1 MLFQKCEEK
10 YMTDINEAIVW
21 LNDRSAEYEKGH
33 PTVSDKE
40 WDDKYFQLKDTLKGQ
55 TITDDAILKINPI
68 DQVNPAFNLTPKGE
82 LKRVEHNHEM
92 LSLDKTKD
100 IFAVLDF
107 LQNHDYCAMAKMDG
121 LTCSLRYVNGR
132 LVSAETRGN
141 GFVGEDVTHN
151 AQVIS
156 TIPKVVDYKDELIV
170 DGEIISTY
178 QNFEKFNGLYKNPR
192 NFAAGSIRLLDPR
205 ECANR
210 GLTFIAWDVIKGFDD
225 LDKFIDKLDALGKL
239 GFKIVPWSVDNDLQ
253 QVVDNVKNE
262 ANLNSYPIDGVVF
275 KFNDIEYGK
284 SLGKTSHH
292 FKNAIAYKFYDELMV
307 SYLENIEWTMGR
319 IGTLTPVAVFQPIEM
334 DGSTVQR
341 ASLHNLSI
349 LEDVLGMPYKGQ
361 EVQVYKANMIIPQ
374 ISEAIK
380 INPKE
385 DYEYEPIEFPKVCP
399 ICGEPLETIVSS
411 TDGVK
416 NLYCP
421 NKDCAGKAINQF
433 DHFCGKKGLDIKG
446 LSKATLEKLLD
457 WGWIEK
463 FHDIFLLSQYKK
475 EWGKK
480 PGFGA
485 KSVENIL
492 NSISAARTTTL
503 EKFISSLGIP
513 LIGSTVSKDICKH
526 VDSYEDFRNK
536 CLTHFDFTK
545 WEGFAESKTYA
556 LWNYDF
562 DEANKIYN
570 LLTIIKEEK
579 PLYEL
584 TLKDKVVVITGR
596 LNIYKNR
603 NELQKAIEERG
614 GKVTG
619 SISKRTDYL
628 INNDINSDSS
638 KNRSAKEYGIPIIT
652 EAEFKEQ
659 FID

>member
-1 MLFQKCEEK
+1 
-10 YMTDINEAIVW
+10 MTDINEAILW
-21 LNDRSAEYEKGH
+21 LNDRSIEYEKGH

-40 WDDKYFQLKDTLKGQ
+40 WDDKYFQLKDALSNHVV
-55 TITDDAILKINPI
+55 TDDAVLHINPVE
-68 DQVNPAFNLTPKGE
+68 QVNPAFNLDTISE

-92 LSLDKTKD
+92 LSLDKTKS
-100 IFAVLDF
+100 IFSVLDF

-156 TIPKVVDYKDELIV
+156 TIPKTIDYTDELIV

-192 NFAAGSIRLLDPR
+192 NFAAGSIRLLDPK
-205 ECANR
+205 ECAAR
-210 GLTFIAWDVIKGFDD
+210 GLTFIAWDVIEGFNDINT
-225 LDKFIDKLDALGKL
+225 FIDKLDALGKL

-262 ANLNSYPIDGVVF
+262 ASLNSYPIDGVVF

-307 SYLENIEWTMGR
+307 SYLEDIEWTMGR

-334 DGSTVQR
+334 DGSTIQR
-341 ASLHNLSI
+341 ASLHNLS
-349 LEDVLGMPYKGQ
+349 VLKDLLGVPYKGQ
-361 EVQVYKANMIIPQ
+361 EVQVFKANMIIPQ

-380 INPKE
+380 INPTE
-385 DYEYEPIEFPKVCP
+385 DYEYEPIPFPTVCP
-399 ICGEPLETIVSS
+399 ICGETLEVITNDDVM
-411 TDGVK
+411 
-416 NLYCP
+416 NYYCP
-421 NKDCAGKAINQF
+421 NPNCAGKAVNQF

-492 NSISAARTTTL
+492 NAINASKTTTL

-526 VDSYEDFRNK
+526 VNSYEDFRNK
-536 CLTHFDFTK
+536 CLTHFNFTQ
-545 WEGFAESKTYA
+545 WEGFADSKTQA
-556 LWNYDF
+556 LWDYDF
-562 DEANKIYN
+562 TEANKVYD
-570 LLTIIKEEK
+570 LLTIVEDEK
-579 PLYEL
+579 SDVKL
-584 TLKDKVVVITGR
+584 TLEGKVIVITGR
-596 LNIYKNR
+596 LNQFKNR

-614 GKVTG
+614 GKVVG
-619 SISKRTDYL
+619 SISKKTSYL
-628 INNDINSDSS
+628 INNDIKSDSA
-638 KNRSAKEYGIPIIT
+638 KNKSAKELGIPIIT

>member
-1 MLFQKCEEK
+1 
-10 YMTDINEAIVW
+10 MTDINEAILW
-21 LNDRSAEYEKGH
+21 LNDRSIEYEKGH

-40 WDDKYFQLKDTLKGQ
+40 WDDKYFQLKDALSNHVV
-55 TITDDAILKINPI
+55 TDDAVLHINPVE
-68 DQVNPAFNLTPKGE
+68 QVNPAFNLDTISE

-92 LSLDKTKD
+92 LSLDKTKS
-100 IFAVLDF
+100 IFSVLDF

-156 TIPKVVDYKDELIV
+156 TIPKTIDYTDELIV

-205 ECANR
+205 ECAAR
-210 GLTFIAWDVIKGFDD
+210 GLTFIAWDVIEGFNDINT
-225 LDKFIDKLDALGKL
+225 FIDKLDALGKL

-262 ANLNSYPIDGVVF
+262 ASLNSYPIDGVVF

-307 SYLENIEWTMGR
+307 SYLEDIEWTMGR

-334 DGSTVQR
+334 DGSTIQR
-341 ASLHNLSI
+341 ASLHNLS
-349 LEDVLGMPYKGQ
+349 VLKDLLGVPYKGQ
-361 EVQVYKANMIIPQ
+361 EVQVFKANMIIPQ

-380 INPKE
+380 INPTE
-385 DYEYEPIEFPKVCP
+385 DYEYEPIPFPTVCP
-399 ICGEPLETIVSS
+399 ICGETLEVITNDDVM
-411 TDGVK
+411 
-416 NLYCP
+416 NYYCP
-421 NKDCAGKAINQF
+421 NPNCAGKAVNQF

-492 NSISAARTTTL
+492 NAINASKTTTL

-526 VDSYEDFRNK
+526 VNSYEDFRNK
-536 CLTHFDFTK
+536 CLTHFNFTQ
-545 WEGFAESKTYA
+545 WEGFADSKTQA
-556 LWNYDF
+556 LWDYDF
-562 DEANKIYN
+562 TEANKVYD
-570 LLTIIKEEK
+570 LLTIVEDEK
-579 PLYEL
+579 SDVKL
-584 TLKDKVVVITGR
+584 TLEGKVIVITGR
-596 LNIYKNR
+596 LNQFKNR

-614 GKVTG
+614 GKVVG
-619 SISKRTDYL
+619 SISKKTSYL
-628 INNDINSDSS
+628 INNDIKSDSA
-638 KNRSAKEYGIPIIT
+638 KNKSAKELGIPIIT

>member
-1 MLFQKCEEK
+1 
-10 YMTDINEAIVW
+10 MTDINEAILW
-21 LNDRSAEYEKGH
+21 LNDRSIEYEKGH

-40 WDDKYFQLKDTLKGQ
+40 WDDKYFQLKDALSNHVV
-55 TITDDAILKINPI
+55 TDDAVLHINPVE
-68 DQVNPAFNLTPKGE
+68 QVNPAFNLSTISE

-92 LSLDKTKD
+92 LSLDKTKS
-100 IFAVLDF
+100 IFSVLDF

-156 TIPKVVDYKDELIV
+156 TIPKIIDYTDELIV

-192 NFAAGSIRLLDPR
+192 NFAAGSIRLLDPK
-205 ECANR
+205 ECAAR
-210 GLTFIAWDVIKGFDD
+210 GLTFIAWDVIEGFNDID
-225 LDKFIDKLDALGKL
+225 TFIDKLDALGKL

-262 ANLNSYPIDGVVF
+262 ASLNSYPIDGVVF

-307 SYLENIEWTMGR
+307 SYLEDIEWTMGR

-334 DGSTVQR
+334 DGSTIQR
-341 ASLHNLSI
+341 ASLHNLS
-349 LEDVLGMPYKGQ
+349 VLKDLLGVPYKGQ
-361 EVQVYKANMIIPQ
+361 EVQVFKANMIIPQ

-380 INPKE
+380 INPTE
-385 DYEYEPIEFPKVCP
+385 DYEYEPIPFPTVCP
-399 ICGEPLETIVSS
+399 ICGETLEVITNDDVM
-411 TDGVK
+411 
-416 NLYCP
+416 NYYCP
-421 NKDCAGKAINQF
+421 NPNCAGKAVNQF

-492 NSISAARTTTL
+492 NAINASKTTTL
-503 EKFISSLGIP
+503 EKFISSLGIS

-526 VDSYEDFRNK
+526 VNSYEDFRNK
-536 CLTHFDFTK
+536 CLTHFNFTQ
-545 WEGFAESKTYA
+545 WEGFADSKTQA
-556 LWNYDF
+556 LWDYDF
-562 DEANKIYN
+562 TEANKVYD
-570 LLTIIKEEK
+570 LLTIVEDEK
-579 PLYEL
+579 SDVKL
-584 TLKDKVVVITGR
+584 TLEGKVIVITGR
-596 LNIYKNR
+596 LNQFKNR

-614 GKVTG
+614 GKVVG
-619 SISKRTDYL
+619 SISKKTSYL
-628 INNDINSDSS
+628 INNDIKSDSA
-638 KNRSAKEYGIPIIT
+638 KNKSDKELGIPIIT

>member
-1 MLFQKCEEK
+1 
-10 YMTDINEAIVW
+10 MTDINEAILW
-21 LNDRSAEYEKGH
+21 LNDRSIEYEKGH

-40 WDDKYFQLKDTLKGQ
+40 WDDKYFQLKDALSNHVV
-55 TITDDAILKINPI
+55 TDDAVLHINPVE
-68 DQVNPAFNLTPKGE
+68 QVNPAFNLDTISE

-92 LSLDKTKD
+92 LSLDKTKS
-100 IFAVLDF
+100 IFSVLDF

-156 TIPKVVDYKDELIV
+156 TIPKTIDYTDELIV

-205 ECANR
+205 ECAAR
-210 GLTFIAWDVIKGFDD
+210 GLTFIAWDVIEGFNDID
-225 LDKFIDKLDALGKL
+225 TFIDKLDALGKL

-262 ANLNSYPIDGVVF
+262 ASLNSYPIDGVVF

-307 SYLENIEWTMGR
+307 SYLEDIEWTMGR

-334 DGSTVQR
+334 DGSTIQR
-341 ASLHNLSI
+341 ASLHNLS
-349 LEDVLGMPYKGQ
+349 VLKDLLGIPYKGQ
-361 EVQVYKANMIIPQ
+361 EVQVFKANMIIPQ

-380 INPKE
+380 INPTE
-385 DYEYEPIEFPKVCP
+385 DYEYEPIPFPTVCP
-399 ICGEPLETIVSS
+399 ICGETLEVITNDDVM
-411 TDGVK
+411 
-416 NLYCP
+416 NYYCP
-421 NKDCAGKAINQF
+421 NPNCAGKAVNQF

-492 NSISAARTTTL
+492 NAINASKTTTL

-526 VDSYEDFRNK
+526 VNSYEDFRNK
-536 CLTHFDFTK
+536 CLTHFNFTQ
-545 WEGFAESKTYA
+545 WEGFADSKTQA
-556 LWNYDF
+556 LWDYDF
-562 DEANKIYN
+562 TEANKVYD
-570 LLTIIKEEK
+570 LLTIVEDEK
-579 PLYEL
+579 SDVKL
-584 TLKDKVVVITGR
+584 TLEGKVIVITGR
-596 LNIYKNR
+596 LNQFKNR

-614 GKVTG
+614 GKVVG
-619 SISKRTDYL
+619 SISKKTSYL
-628 INNDINSDSS
+628 INNDIKSDSA
-638 KNRSAKEYGIPIIT
+638 KNKSAKELGIPIIT

>member
-1 MLFQKCEEK
+1 
-10 YMTDINEAIVW
+10 MTDINEAILW
-21 LNDRSAEYEKGH
+21 LNDRSIEYEKGH

-40 WDDKYFQLKDTLKGQ
+40 WDDKYFQLKDALSNHVV
-55 TITDDAILKINPI
+55 TDDAVLHINPVE
-68 DQVNPAFNLTPKGE
+68 QVNPAFNLDTISE

-92 LSLDKTKD
+92 LSLDKTKS
-100 IFAVLDF
+100 IFSVLDF

-156 TIPKVVDYKDELIV
+156 TIPKTIDYTDELIV

-192 NFAAGSIRLLDPR
+192 NFAAGSIRLLDPK
-205 ECANR
+205 ECAAR
-210 GLTFIAWDVIKGFDD
+210 GLTFIAWDVIEGFNDINT
-225 LDKFIDKLDALGKL
+225 FIDKLDALGKL

-262 ANLNSYPIDGVVF
+262 ASLNSYPIDGVVF

-307 SYLENIEWTMGR
+307 SYLEDIEWTMGR

-334 DGSTVQR
+334 DGSTIQR
-341 ASLHNLSI
+341 ASLHNLS
-349 LEDVLGMPYKGQ
+349 VLKDLLGVPYKGQ
-361 EVQVYKANMIIPQ
+361 EVQVFKANMIIPQ

-380 INPKE
+380 INPTE
-385 DYEYEPIEFPKVCP
+385 DYEYEPIPFPTVCP
-399 ICGEPLETIVSS
+399 ICGETLEVITNDDVM
-411 TDGVK
+411 
-416 NLYCP
+416 NYYCP
-421 NKDCAGKAINQF
+421 NPNCAGKAVNQF

-492 NSISAARTTTL
+492 NAINASKTTTL
-503 EKFISSLGIP
+503 EKFISSLGIS

-526 VDSYEDFRNK
+526 VNSYEDFRNK
-536 CLTHFDFTK
+536 CLTHFNFTQ
-545 WEGFAESKTYA
+545 WEGFADSKTQA
-556 LWNYDF
+556 LWDYDF
-562 DEANKIYN
+562 TEANKVYD
-570 LLTIIKEEK
+570 LLTIVEDEK
-579 PLYEL
+579 SDVKL
-584 TLKDKVVVITGR
+584 TLEGKVIVITGR
-596 LNIYKNR
+596 LNQFKNR

-614 GKVTG
+614 GKVVG
-619 SISKRTDYL
+619 SISKKTSYL
-628 INNDINSDSS
+628 INNDIKSDSA
-638 KNRSAKEYGIPIIT
+638 KNKSAKELGIPIIT